1 VIQGAVFLLN
11 LSCGL
16 YLELFLSLAYT
27 CTKEQYIITVIS
39 FTYQKM
45 DKGTSQQESAFVNVR
60 NVSRL
65 AAVHDSLQ
73 GHILNLTGHDQ
84 LDLHD
89 SHTRLRSA

>member
-1 VIQGAVFLLN
+1 
-11 LSCGL
+11 
-16 YLELFLSLAYT
+16 
-27 CTKEQYIITVIS
+27 
-39 FTYQKM
+39 M